1 MKLIE
6 FENKNTREVYN
17 DYIRRIERTTKSL
30 SEKDRE
36 DVLMELNS
44 YIYEYVQENRG
55 KDEMANLL
63 EIIKRIGA
71 PEEVLPPVIAD
82 KKMEQATRT
91 FNPKHVF
98 KALVL
103 NITNGFSFVIFSV
116 LYLLLFCFGFLAV
129 AKIFFPAN
137 VGVFTGEGRFYMG
150 FFTDSTIEGTQDLLG
165 LWFIPAVLLVSVG
178 LYFVITFLMKVRQ
191 RYKR

>member
-129 AKIFFPAN
+129 AKIFFRRMW
-137 VGVFTGEGRFYMG
+137 VSSRVKDG
-150 FFTDSTIEGTQDLLG
+150 FIWDFLRTLL
-165 LWFIPAVLLVSVG
+165 LRVHRIYWVCG
-178 LYFVITFLMKVRQ
+178 LYRRFFLSLSACILLLLF
-191 RYKR
+191 